1 MWAKASISPQCSG
14 TVADT
19 PSEPPADPPASC
31 AVEKARRHPSDCTPP
46 RLKCDARVGVGR
58 QARRAAPVKA
68 LQSRVISGVCRVPEP
83 ILFEPLNEL

>member
-68 LQSRVISGVCRVPEP
+68 LQSRVIYLGCVCRVPEP
-83 ILFEPLNEL
+83 ILFEPR